1 MQILQVYQWPG
12 NVRELRNLVESMVVL
27 APGTQIQASD
37 IPPEVRRVDRQ
48 RSLVPA
54 SNSRAEKGVSA
65 QIRPE
70 LEFIFR
76 TLVEMRVDMDQLR
89 RDFDEYRMSVM
100 PPAALGRVERRF
112 PAWSP
117 ARHEE
122 PAEPPQAA
130 EVVEVGQGRAS
141 NGLDA
146 SGETSRVEEGVVVY
160 RPGMSMEDLE
170 REAIRAALKEVGGNR
185 RKAAERLGI
194 GERTLYR
201 KIQRFGLES

>member
-1 MQILQVYQWPG
+1 
-12 NVRELRNLVESMVVL
+12 
-27 APGTQIQASD
+27 
-37 IPPEVRRVDRQ
+37 
-48 RSLVPA
+48 
-54 SNSRAEKGVSA
+54 VSA

-89 RDFDEYRMSVM
+89 RDFEEYRMSVM
-100 PPAALGRVERRF
+100 APAALGRVERRF
-112 PAWSP
+112 PAWS
-117 ARHEE
+117 AAGHEE

-130 EVVEVGQGRAS
+130 EVVEVGRGRAS
-141 NGLDA
+141 KGLDA
-146 SGETSRVEEGVVVY
+146 SGEPSPVEEGVVVY

-201 KIQRFGLES
+201 KIRRFGLES